1 MDGKWLEG
9 SNEPDVEKLA
19 ADWLSHKAAE
29 NAAKELRIET
39 EQKILPF
46 LEFKTKGSKT
56 TLLPNGT
63 KVTIKNDI
71 RRSIDWDQW
80 KLIKDKIPKELHP
93 VKLVEAFDEP
103 KFVELLEEKP
113 DMARLLAQAVTTKQA
128 KPNVQVKEGRSE

>member
-1 MDGKWLEG
+1 MDGSWVEG

-39 EQKILPF
+39 EVKILPF
-46 LEFKTKGSKT
+46 LEFKSRGSKT
-56 TLLPNGT
+56 TTLPNGI
-63 KVTIKNDI
+63 KVTVKNEI
-71 RRSIDWDQW
+71 RRSIDWEQW

-103 KFVELLEEKP
+103 KFLEILEQKP
-113 DMARLLAQAVTTKQA
+113 EMARFLAQAVTTKQA

>member
-1 MDGKWLEG
+1 MDGSWVEG

-29 NAAKELRIET
+29 KAAKELRIET
-39 EQKILPF
+39 EVKILPF
-46 LEFKTKGSKT
+46 LESKSRGSKT
-56 TLLPNGT
+56 TTLPNGI
-63 KVTIKNDI
+63 KVTVKNEI

-80 KLIKDKIPKELHP
+80 KLIKDKIPEELHP

-103 KFVELLEEKP
+103 KFLEILERKP
-113 DMARLLAQAVTTKQA
+113 EMARTFAQAVTTKQA